1 MRTETEDLVY
11 NLGRDVAVMAETQ
24 KACQKYQVQT
34 TDNINRL
41 TSAVE
46 TLAKEAVRLESIF
59 ANIANTDK
67 RVDKL
72 EVNLSRRIERIEV
85 AYSTW
90 TKVVFGATFVGIAG
104 IVFKMLGA

>member
-1 MRTETEDLVY
+1 MRTETEELVY

-59 ANIANTDK
+59 ANIASTDK

-72 EVNLSRRIERIEV
+72 EITINRRLERIET

-90 TKVVFGATFVGIAG
+90 TRVIFGAAFVGLVGVI
-104 IVFKMLGA
+104 FKVLGV